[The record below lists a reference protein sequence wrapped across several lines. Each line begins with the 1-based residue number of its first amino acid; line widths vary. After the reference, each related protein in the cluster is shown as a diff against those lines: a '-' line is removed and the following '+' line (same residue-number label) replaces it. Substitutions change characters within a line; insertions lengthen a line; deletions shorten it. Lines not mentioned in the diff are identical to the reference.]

1 MITERETAALVSE
14 ALQRFRTELQELH
27 GRVERTSSPDDFAA
41 YNKALSRILHH
52 LDADILRPIYS
63 RHPDL
68 SPKP

>member
-27 GRVERTSSPDDFAA
+27 SRVEKTSSPDDFAT

-52 LDADILRPIYS
+52 LDADILRPMYS